1 MAERFIKVFEEK
13 EIKEHFLH
21 NIFEI
26 IARRVKHTHIQ
37 KLETSQGTSQG
48 LSVKYWQ
55 RSGQANVP
63 ILI

>member
-48 LSVKYWQ
+48 LSVKY
-55 RSGQANVP
+55 
-63 ILI
+63 